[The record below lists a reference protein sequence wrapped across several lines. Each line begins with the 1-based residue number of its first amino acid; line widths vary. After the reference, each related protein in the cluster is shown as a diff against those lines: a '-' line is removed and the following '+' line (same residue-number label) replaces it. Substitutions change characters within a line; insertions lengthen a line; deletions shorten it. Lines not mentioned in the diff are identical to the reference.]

1 MKLKTKHL
9 FQLTLLC
16 MVLIGVFLIPQI
28 TYAQDSDFVIENGVL
43 KEYKGHSKNVV
54 IPNGVTTIDMNI
66 FGDTDQDSDFIETIT
81 IPSSV
86 KKLNSGD
93 GFASCFNTF
102 WCPNLKKIIVS
113 NGTSSGLVIK
123 DPQQKKFNSFC
134 RCYD

>member
-1 MKLKTKHL
+1 MSKIKRNMVNVL
-9 FQLTLLC
+9 FFC

-86 KKLNSGD
+86 KKLN
-93 GFASCFNTF
+93 
-102 WCPNLKKIIVS
+102 
-113 NGTSSGLVIK
+113 
-123 DPQQKKFNSFC
+123 
-134 RCYD
+134 